1 MSVSQSVLVLS
12 FIFDQGVPIPLTDTT
27 SSVTLVMA
35 IGSTSIGIMFTL
47 LKKIYW
53 LPALV
58 GSFISGM

>member
-1 MSVSQSVLVLS
+1 VLS

-27 SSVTLVMA
+27 SSVTLVMV
-35 IGSTSIGIMFTL
+35 IGSTSIGIMFTS
-47 LKKIYW
+47 LKKMYW